1 MGSPTRKKRLI
12 SNKEKARKKY
22 SDKDEK
28 AQQGRKSS
36 AVTRKKKLSSDKEKA
51 RKKYSDKEEK
61 AQQ

>member
-22 SDKDEK
+22 SDKEEK
-28 AQQGRKSS
+28 AQQGRNT
-36 AVTRKKKLSSDKEKA
+36 VTRKKKLSSDKE
-51 RKKYSDKEEK
+51 EK